1 MNTRHAKKMQ
11 TEWKHYD
18 WDETFTNN
26 EGLSLRECM
35 SRYGVGGWYSNDK
48 DMVAALIFLSA
59 DKSAHNSWLLGL
71 KHLNGKQGSVRA
83 HDEALYTY
91 KLLPDTL
98 LGANIKNLLA
108 NSVFEKV

>member
-1 MNTRHAKKMQ
+1 MNTRHVKKMQ

-18 WDETFTNN
+18 WNETFTNN
-26 EGLSLRECM
+26 EGLSLRGCM
-35 SRYGVGGWYSNDK
+35 SRYGVGGWYSNDN

-59 DKSAHNSWLLGL
+59 DKSADNAWLLE
-71 KHLNGKQGSVRA
+71 QGSVRT

-91 KLLPDTL
+91 KLSPDTL

-108 NSVFEKV
+108 NSVFEKL

>member
-1 MNTRHAKKMQ
+1 MNTRHVKKMQ

-18 WDETFTNN
+18 WNETFTNN
-26 EGLSLRECM
+26 EGLSLRGCM
-35 SRYGVGGWYSNDK
+35 SRYGVGGWYSNDN

-59 DKSAHNSWLLGL
+59 DKSADNAWLLGL
-71 KHLNGKQGSVRA
+71 KHLNGKQGSVRT

-91 KLLPDTL
+91 KLSPDTL

-108 NSVFEKV
+108 NSVFETL